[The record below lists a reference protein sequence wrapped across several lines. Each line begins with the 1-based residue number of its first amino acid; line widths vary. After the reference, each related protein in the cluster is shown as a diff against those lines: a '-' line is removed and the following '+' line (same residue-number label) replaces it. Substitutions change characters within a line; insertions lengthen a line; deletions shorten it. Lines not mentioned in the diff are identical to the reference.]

1 MTAPPNVIRKI
12 RDCIRLL
19 EAHPNASS
27 GKNNQSNNLRDA
39 AGQAYSKASEMARDA
54 SDKVKQ
60 AASDTASTVTEN
72 VKVPRGSLI

>member
-1 MTAPPNVIRKI
+1 
-12 RDCIRLL
+12 
-19 EAHPNASS
+19 
-27 GKNNQSNNLRDA
+27 
-39 AGQAYSKASEMARDA
+39 MARDA